1 MASLVEFT
9 QNCIRFGLGYEPMHA
24 DMRRITL
31 ERRERSVGQ
40 PQGLQV
46 GRIPFCHID
55 EKFVS
60 AGSMC
65 EGRIA
70 VIHEETPQDQPNWV
84 RPCPLEFELG
94 NWQVF
99 KQLGISMINSM

>member
-1 MASLVEFT
+1 M
-9 QNCIRFGLGYEPMHA
+9 
-24 DMRRITL
+24 
-31 ERRERSVGQ
+31 
-40 PQGLQV
+40 

-60 AGSMC
+60 AGWMC

-84 RPCPLEFELG
+84 RSCPLKFELG
-94 NWQVF
+94 NWRIV
-99 KQLGISMINSM
+99 KQPGISVANSISNNKSNESSETEDPDVDFMQLINQAEDGEDED